1 MIFHHDKIFSVSIF
15 PQLAIIFL
23 ISTCISRLSHSH
35 SIPLLRLVQ
44 RVPRSR
50 SAYTS
55 HTVINFPKISVAR
68 SQIIYCPCVLGVR
81 AEVNNISNIP
91 ARALQKFSLDFLI
104 IPASQSNASLQS
116 STDSLQSRIL
126 SKPFKRTLP
135 FKRLQHPHH
144 PLRLAVADIKPFRL
158 HVRTRLII
166 VLRLNG
172 VRSMCN
178 VSIILH
184 QVQLS
189 CPNVLPAPA
198 SSLTSALNRTSSNSS
213 ALAQL
218 SSSTNS
224 VDLTATN
231 APFDLRTSL
240 IKLLSY
246 PISLAKTMIVTKQ
259 LGLRSP
265 SSRLPTSGSEYV
277 TPRIVGGHPADKSH
291 RLYMAAFSTG
301 SRFLCSGSLISSRW
315 IVTAAHCRISKSTRV
330 TLGAARL
337 PDGDRFSI
345 ETVIRHPMFK
355 EEEDSPYDVAL
366 VRLTSSASSSHFRPL
381 RVNANMSHP
390 LPKSYARVAGYG
402 QTSEVAR
409 FDSLLRQVD
418 IPIVAMDICQLRYRS
433 ANAELSEKLSDHWQI
448 CAGVDE
454 GGCDACHGD
463 SGGPLFT
470 IDSPNGNPVLVGVV
484 SFGIGCARAYLP
496 GVYTRAS
503 SFVSWFKE
511 VGAEFTVQNGTHY
524 DETFISTEP
533 GSRSGFSIAGLSA
546 VGSII
551 VVCVVAVGVAAG
563 VAALFTTFGKP
574 RRRQSLAP
582 NAVGNPRESDG
593 SLARTEASW
602 GTPCSGTR
610 SSNENSDRL
619 NNEQALAAVNDEE
632 AIMSRLAQ
640 WRREQG
646 SSSSVYDTSEYFTPS
661 EGTTCV
667 NMDDESFNRLVQWRA
682 DAAKTKDDTANGP
695 LSRNQD
701 SPPSSCLV
709 PGPNCDE
716 IAKTKPRNTND
727 A

>member
-1 MIFHHDKIFSVSIF
+1 MIIHHDNIFSVSIF
-15 PQLAIIFL
+15 PQFAIFFL
-23 ISTCISRLSHSH
+23 ITTCIFRISHSH

-50 SAYTS
+50 SAYAS

-81 AEVNNISNIP
+81 AEVSNISNMP
-91 ARALQKFSLDFLI
+91 ARVLRKSSLDFSI
-104 IPASQSNASLQS
+104 IPASLYNASLPS
-116 STDSLQSRIL
+116 STDSLRSHIF

-135 FKRLQHPHH
+135 FKRLQHSHR
-144 PLRLAVADIKPFRL
+144 PLHLAVANIKPFRL
-158 HVRTRLII
+158 HVRARLII
-166 VLRLNG
+166 VLRLND
-172 VRSMCN
+172 VQSTCD

-184 QVQLS
+184 QVRLS
-189 CPNVLPAPA
+189 CPNVLPAST
-198 SSLTSALNRTSSNSS
+198 SSLTSALSRTSSDSS

-218 SSSTNS
+218 SSSANS
-224 VDLTATN
+224 VVLTATN
-231 APFDLRTSL
+231 EKFDMRTSL
-240 IKLLSY
+240 INLLSY
-246 PISLAKTMIVTKQ
+246 PRSLAIAKTPIVLKQ
-259 LGLRSP
+259 LRLPSP
-265 SSRLPTSGSEYV
+265 SSRLPTSGSEHV

-291 RLYMAAFSTG
+291 SLYMAAFSTG

-315 IVTAAHCRISKSTRV
+315 IVTAAHCRISQSTRV

-337 PDGDRFSI
+337 PDGSQFSI
-345 ETVIRHPMFK
+345 ETVIRHPMF
-355 EEEDSPYDVAL
+355 EEEVDSPYDVAL

-381 RVNANMSHP
+381 RVNANISHP
-390 LPKSYARVAGYG
+390 PPRSYARVAGYG

-409 FDSLLRQVD
+409 SDSLLRQVD

-470 IDSPNGNPVLVGVV
+470 IDSPNSNPVLVGVV

-524 DETFISTEP
+524 DETYISTKP

-551 VVCVVAVGVAAG
+551 VICVVAVGVAAS

-574 RRRQSLAP
+574 RRRQSLVP

-593 SLARTEASW
+593 SLSRTEASW
-602 GTPCSGTR
+602 GTPCSEAR
-610 SSNENSDRL
+610 SSNENSDRS
-619 NNEQALAAVNDEE
+619 NSEQALAAINDEE
-632 AIMSRLAQ
+632 AVMSRLAQ

-667 NMDDESFNRLVQWRA
+667 NMDNESFNRLVQWRA
-682 DAAKTKDDTANGP
+682 EAVKTKEDTDNGP
-695 LSRNQD
+695 PSGNQD
-701 SPPSSCLV
+701 SPP
-709 PGPNCDE
+709 G
-716 IAKTKPRNTND
+716 
-727 A
+727 